1 MEVFGEK
8 ISSFRELLH
17 RSSVARYHIF
27 GATENQAGIAELVV
41 PFKHIPPPPGPYVG
55 GWDTAT
61 VGTAQPF
68 FQTRLHPLHLL
79 GNCFIGYKG
88 SVNVTANAEMSNVA
102 NGAIAYDH
110 MSISR
115 IAYGDALDATS
126 RAPNVQNVGGITT
139 TQQRLVNYLSKSG
152 TNGMALTNARTN
164 TGLVANLPYY
174 ANSGFNIFDLYNMYN
189 NGDRLTDGNND
200 WYEFRLRKPHPTGTS
215 SMQNSL
221 VSLYWGSGPD
231 FDLVFF
237 INCPLM
243 NLVVYS

>member
-1 MEVFGEK
+1 MNGVLSVSVLNKLTAPEASSTVRLLVFVSAGEDFEYAAPSDPHRQGSTTMTSFSLYRAPGLLAEEEIPVAQSGFTEDVAPHSLSGPNAAPDVYKEVFGEK

-27 GATENQAGIAELVV
+27 GATENLAGIAELVV
-41 PFKHIPPPPGPYVG
+41 PFKHIPPPPGPYVD

-79 GNCFIGYKG
+79 GNCFIGHKG

-126 RAPNVQNVGGITT
+126 RAPNVQNVGGVTT
-139 TQQRLVNYLSKSG
+139 S
-152 TNGMALTNARTN
+152 
-164 TGLVANLPYY
+164 
-174 ANSGFNIFDLYNMYN
+174 
-189 NGDRLTDGNND
+189 
-200 WYEFRLRKPHPTGTS
+200 PH
-215 SMQNSL
+215 
-221 VSLYWGSGPD
+221 
-231 FDLVFF
+231 F
-237 INCPLM
+237 
-243 NLVVYS
+243 